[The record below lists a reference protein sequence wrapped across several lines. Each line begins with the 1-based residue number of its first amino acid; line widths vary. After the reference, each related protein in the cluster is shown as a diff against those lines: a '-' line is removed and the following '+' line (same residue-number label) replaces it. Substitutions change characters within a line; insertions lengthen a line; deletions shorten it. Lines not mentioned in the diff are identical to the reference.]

1 MLIFFWQISCIIVIA
16 TDIEMTTNNNKQMI
30 TSEIM
35 RIRQLFFSHIT
46 FYHQALILINQ
57 VDIFYIHNF

>member
-1 MLIFFWQISCIIVIA
+1 MKA
-16 TDIEMTTNNNKQMI
+16 NNNKHMI
-30 TSEIM
+30 TNDIM
-35 RIRQLFFSHIT
+35 RMRHLFFSHIT